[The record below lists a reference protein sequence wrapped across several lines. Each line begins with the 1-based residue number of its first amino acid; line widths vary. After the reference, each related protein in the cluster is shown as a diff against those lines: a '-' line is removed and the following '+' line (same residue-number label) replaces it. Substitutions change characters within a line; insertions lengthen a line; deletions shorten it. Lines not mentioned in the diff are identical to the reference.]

1 MRIERMKT
9 LALPLVENDKQ
20 PILTAWTDQAVVGVE
35 LETSANMSPI
45 TMLVQP
51 FKGKVE
57 LSGPF
62 TMKRNNFSYAVE
74 PLSANGYYEKI
85 EEELNKWYLSEGL
98 YEVTM
103 AMPDQ
108 FMDAVE
114 SLNELTISNKD
125 VSRMQLSIWNNE
137 TNEYEPLVD
146 TKQVFT
152 DKVSTYFNQDGELR
166 IEIKYGPDPSGEQ
179 TKLPD
184 IELKG
189 GKIMIEIRDLTKRYG
204 SFTALDHLNL
214 SLEEGVVFGFVGA
227 NGAGKSTTFSILATL
242 LSPTSGDALI
252 NGKSVVKEPK
262 EVRKQI
268 GYMPDFFGVY
278 DQLKVD
284 EYLDFYGASY
294 GIQLV
299 QRQVLIPQLL
309 ELVNLTNK
317 RYEYVDLLSRGM
329 KQRLCL
335 ARALIHD
342 PKVLILDE
350 PASGLDPRAR
360 VEMRDIL
367 RNLKSMGKTILISS
381 HILPELAEMCDEIGV
396 IDNGK
401 LIAHGNVAAIQAQ
414 LQGEKRIV
422 LKMTDRL
429 DEVRAFLEEDP
440 HISSIDVIDNR
451 LEIAF
456 NYRGTDAEQV
466 ALLKKAML
474 ADLPIYALSEEEK
487 DLEDVFMAITKGADN
502 Q

>member
-1 MRIERMKT
+1 
-9 LALPLVENDKQ
+9 
-20 PILTAWTDQAVVGVE
+20 
-35 LETSANMSPI
+35 
-45 TMLVQP
+45 
-51 FKGKVE
+51 
-57 LSGPF
+57 
-62 TMKRNNFSYAVE
+62 
-74 PLSANGYYEKI
+74 
-85 EEELNKWYLSEGL
+85 
-98 YEVTM
+98 
-103 AMPDQ
+103 
-108 FMDAVE
+108 
-114 SLNELTISNKD
+114 
-125 VSRMQLSIWNNE
+125 
-137 TNEYEPLVD
+137 
-146 TKQVFT
+146 
-152 DKVSTYFNQDGELR
+152 
-166 IEIKYGPDPSGEQ
+166 
-179 TKLPD
+179 
-184 IELKG
+184 
-189 GKIMIEIRDLTKRYG
+189 MIEIRDLTKRYG

-294 GIQLV
+294 GIQLAE
-299 QRQVLIPQLL
+299 RQVLIPQLL
-309 ELVNLTNK
+309 ELVNLRSK

-422 LKMTDRL
+422 LKVTDQL
-429 DEVRAFLEEDP
+429 DAVRAFLEEDP
-440 HISSIDVIDNR
+440 HISSIDVMENR

-474 ADLPIYALSEEEK
+474 IDLPIYALSEEEK

>member
-1 MRIERMKT
+1 
-9 LALPLVENDKQ
+9 
-20 PILTAWTDQAVVGVE
+20 
-35 LETSANMSPI
+35 
-45 TMLVQP
+45 
-51 FKGKVE
+51 
-57 LSGPF
+57 
-62 TMKRNNFSYAVE
+62 
-74 PLSANGYYEKI
+74 
-85 EEELNKWYLSEGL
+85 
-98 YEVTM
+98 
-103 AMPDQ
+103 
-108 FMDAVE
+108 
-114 SLNELTISNKD
+114 
-125 VSRMQLSIWNNE
+125 
-137 TNEYEPLVD
+137 
-146 TKQVFT
+146 
-152 DKVSTYFNQDGELR
+152 
-166 IEIKYGPDPSGEQ
+166 
-179 TKLPD
+179 
-184 IELKG
+184 
-189 GKIMIEIRDLTKRYG
+189 MIEIRDLTKRYG

-214 SLEEGVVFGFVGA
+214 SLEEGIVFGFVGA

-294 GIQLV
+294 GIQLAE
-299 QRQVLIPQLL
+299 RQVLIPQLL
-309 ELVNLTNK
+309 ELVNLTSK

-422 LKMTDRL
+422 MKVTERIN
-429 DEVRAFLEEDP
+429 EVRAYLEEDP
-440 HISSIDVIDNR
+440 HISSIDVLEHR

-466 ALLKKAML
+466 ALLKKAIL

-487 DLEDVFMAITKGADN
+487 DLEDVFMAITKGADS

>member
-1 MRIERMKT
+1 
-9 LALPLVENDKQ
+9 
-20 PILTAWTDQAVVGVE
+20 
-35 LETSANMSPI
+35 
-45 TMLVQP
+45 
-51 FKGKVE
+51 
-57 LSGPF
+57 
-62 TMKRNNFSYAVE
+62 
-74 PLSANGYYEKI
+74 
-85 EEELNKWYLSEGL
+85 
-98 YEVTM
+98 
-103 AMPDQ
+103 
-108 FMDAVE
+108 
-114 SLNELTISNKD
+114 
-125 VSRMQLSIWNNE
+125 
-137 TNEYEPLVD
+137 
-146 TKQVFT
+146 
-152 DKVSTYFNQDGELR
+152 
-166 IEIKYGPDPSGEQ
+166 
-179 TKLPD
+179 
-184 IELKG
+184 
-189 GKIMIEIRDLTKRYG
+189 MIEIRDLTKRYG

-242 LSPTSGDALI
+242 LSPTSGDAII
-252 NGKSVVKEPK
+252 NGKSVIKEPK

-294 GIQLV
+294 GIGAAE
-299 QRQVLIPQLL
+299 RKVLIPQLL

-317 RYEYVDLLSRGM
+317 RHEYVDLLSRGM

-401 LIAHGNVAAIQAQ
+401 LIAHGNVASIQAQ

-422 LKMTDRL
+422 VKVTDRL
-429 DEVRAFLEEDP
+429 NEVRAFLEEDP
-440 HISSIDVIDNR
+440 LISSIDVMDNR

-456 NYRGTDAEQV
+456 NYRGTDDDQV
-466 ALLKKAML
+466 ALLKKAIL
-474 ADLPIYALSEEEK
+474 ANLPIYAVSEEEK